1 MGLTRTRPIRTCV
14 ATRRRHPDSELL
26 RMVVCPQ
33 GGRRI
38 VPDPHRTAPGRGAW
52 ITPDLAAL
60 ELAEK
65 RRAIPRALK
74 VPVDTDTSE
83 VRVFLERLAASP
95 GVRGTERKQGKKT
108 EH

>member
-1 MGLTRTRPIRTCV
+1 
-14 ATRRRHPDSELL
+14 
-26 RMVVCPQ
+26 MVVCPQ
-33 GGRRI
+33 SGRRI
-38 VPDPHRTAPGRGAW
+38 VPDPHRTVPGRGAW

-83 VRVFLERLAASP
+83 VRAFLERLAASP